1 MGDPPGTFR
10 RIDDPQAEVDRLA
23 RDRQIA
29 AAQICAEQRP
39 PRRLPDARRPAPAAR
54 PRPRPLPTASG
65 PPQVPDLLSPEG
77 QQACVQRAA
86 ARVIERGPDP
96 AAPGHKCN
104 LSARHGEGLRIRQCA
119 CGRLWARRGT
129 WWYPV
134 DSDYARWRFRKYLQ
148 QDADLLF
155 GDNNKPERWRWWH
168 YLRYPVQAYWHW
180 RNLHG

>member
-1 MGDPPGTFR
+1 
-10 RIDDPQAEVDRLA
+10 
-23 RDRQIA
+23 
-29 AAQICAEQRP
+29 
-39 PRRLPDARRPAPAAR
+39 
-54 PRPRPLPTASG
+54 
-65 PPQVPDLLSPEG
+65 VPDLLSPEG

-104 LSARHGEGLRIRQCA
+104 LSAGRHGEGLRIRQCP

-168 YLRYPVQAYWHW
+168 YLRYPVQACWHW
-180 RNLHG
+180 RSLHG